1 MRRTLTALVAS
12 AAAAALTVAGCAADG
27 AGRVIS
33 GVRSDPARSVA
44 GLALPD
50 VTAGNADFEF
60 VAPPGGFL
68 VVYFGYTTCPDVC
81 PTTMYEVEKALRLLG
96 ERADAVRVAMI
107 TIDPERD
114 TAESFPGYVRGF
126 VADGHALRTDDDAEL
141 RTVADA
147 FGADYSVTPVPGGQP
162 EVSHTPLLY
171 LVDDT
176 GDLVL
181 TWPFGLTGDTIA
193 ADIEILLEA
202 S

>member
-1 MRRTLTALVAS
+1 MRRS
-12 AAAAALTVAGCAADG
+12 IAAAIAGAAAVLTVVGCAADG

-33 GVRSDPARSVA
+33 GLRSDPPRSVA
-44 GLALPD
+44 GLDLPD
-50 VTAGNADFEF
+50 LTEGNADFEF

-68 VVYFGYTTCPDVC
+68 IVYFGYTTCPDVC
-81 PTTMYEVEKALRLLG
+81 PTTMYEVTKALRQLG

-114 TAESFPGYVRGF
+114 TAESFPGYVHGF

-162 EVSHTPLLY
+162 EVSHSPTLY
-171 LVDDT
+171 LVDDA